1 MRLIP
6 TLLALVPTLLAAAD
20 WPVALAGGAN
30 MGLADEVAG
39 DGRGGW
45 SDQGAGNDFRS
56 FDRTRARYGGA
67 PFSVLDP
74 AANGGKAVITLGSRR
89 FPAGPAAVTVALPEP
104 RSAPYLYLLHTTCW
118 NGLPAGTVIG
128 NIEIEAVDGTRRTI
142 AVRNGSD
149 VADWWDPKGLA
160 NGTLGA
166 LVTNGESSVGAFVS
180 RFDTGLTAP
189 VRSLTFRGEPKAE
202 PIWIVV
208 AATLSDRVH
217 APEPAD
223 LARRWTAVANERWR
237 PVDLQQVRVKPG
249 SALDFSRLVPASELR
264 RLSVDADGGFSDG
277 GRPVR
282 LWGASIDLSLLV
294 KNFGLGGYSL
304 GNDLRTAPWPDQAA
318 LAAYA
323 EAIRVQGYNLARLG
337 AHDHLLSTAAPKEGG
352 FDPRAVAVID
362 MFTAELRRRGIRYYV
377 DLMGAHSGYTPGNH
391 WSAQAQAMDF
401 KRRIFTDEAV
411 RRHWLDN
418 VRAFLTHR
426 NPHTGLTLAE
436 DPAVIS
442 VLPFNE
448 QDIPFSNFT
457 RLGQLP
463 AEWAPAWRAWLE
475 RTYGEPAAVAKAWG
489 VAVPPFAEIAMPDA
503 AALRTGGVRAA
514 DVGRF
519 VLERH
524 RELLAWYAQG
534 VAAIGC
540 QAPISQ
546 YDCIPSLFYHA
557 LRGEAAVG
565 VVAMHAYHA
574 HPTDWA
580 REGSK
585 ISQSSACASL
595 APYLRLLASCRQFG
609 KPYLVTE
616 YGHVFWN
623 RHRHEEGLMAGS
635 FAAFQGWDA
644 MMAHQL
650 PVGDLAASAYTWA
663 DGRGKRLGL
672 STHPLDM
679 VPIKPFWV
687 APDPVARASQ
697 VLTTLAYADGA
708 VAASPHRVEVVVDP
722 SRMFQGDAFVGG
734 VRGVQR
740 DLALVARLGVRVGT
754 LRGTA
759 AGGTIEIPLA
769 GTDNVS
775 ASDASASMA
784 EGSGDPVRLLALLRS
799 RGVVAAGNP
808 SDPVRGLWQSPDGSM
823 RWERE
828 NQWFQLLTPRLA
840 GGCFSRRSS
849 AELGPLRVERL
860 TVPGTVAAA
869 ALDGRALGDSR
880 RVLLVYATDAL
891 NSGMVFSA
899 EDRITLVDPGKAPVL
914 VEAGALTARLANAN
928 AATLHA
934 WALGFDGARRQ
945 ELPLVREDGAVR
957 LAYDMAALPEP
968 AFFVELA
975 VE

>member
-6 TLLALVPTLLAAAD
+6 TLLALVPALLAAAD

-45 SDQGAGNDFRS
+45 SDQGAGNDFRN
-56 FDRTRARYGGA
+56 FDRTRNRYGGA

-74 AANGGKAVITLGSRR
+74 AANGGTAVITLGSRR
-89 FPAGPAAVTVALPEP
+89 FPAGPAAVTVTLPEP
-104 RSAPYLYLLHTTCW
+104 RSAPYLYLLHTSCW
-118 NGLPAGTVIG
+118 NGLPAGTTVG
-128 NIEIEAVDGTRRTI
+128 TIEVEAVDGTRRAI

-149 VADWWDPKGLA
+149 VADWWEPKGLA

-166 LVTNGESSVGAFVS
+166 LVTNGESSVGAYVS
-180 RFDTGLTAP
+180 RFDTGLTAA
-189 VRSLTFRGEPKAE
+189 VRSLTFRGEPSAE

-208 AATLSDRVH
+208 AATLSDTKH
-217 APEPAD
+217 AAEPAD
-223 LARRWTAVANERWR
+223 LARRWTAAANERWR
-237 PVDLQQVRVKPG
+237 PIDLRQVRVKPG
-249 SALDFSRLVPASELR
+249 SALDFSRLVPAGELR
-264 RLSVDADGGFSDG
+264 RLSIDAEGSFSDQ

-282 LWGASIDLSLLV
+282 LWGASIDMALFANGFALGRDLS
-294 KNFGLGGYSL
+294 KA
-304 GNDLRTAPWPDQAA
+304 TWPGDEAIA
-318 LAAYA
+318 GYA
-323 EAIRVQGYNLARLG
+323 EQIRVQGYNLVRLG
-337 AHDHLLSTAAPKEGG
+337 AYQNLLMRWAAKDGE

-362 MFTAELRRRGIRYYV
+362 RFIAELRRRGIRIYL
-377 DLMGAHSGYTPGNH
+377 DLGTFFAGNP
-391 WSAQAQAMDF
+391 WTAEAQAKDP
-401 KRRIFTDEAV
+401 KRRLFTDPAFRANWLAGSQAV
-411 RRHWLDN
+411 LN
-418 VRAFLTHR
+418 HR

-436 DPAVIS
+436 DPAVVS

-448 QDIPFSNFT
+448 QDIPFADLN
-457 RLGQLP
+457 RLGTLP
-463 AEWAPAWRAWLE
+463 AAEWAPAWRAWLE
-475 RTYGEPAAVAKAWG
+475 RTYGDPAAVAKAWG
-489 VAVPPFAEIAMPDA
+489 VAVQPFAEIPLPDA
-503 AALRTGGVRAA
+503 AALRTGGARAA
-514 DVGRF
+514 DLGRF
-519 VLERH
+519 MLERH

-534 VAAIGC
+534 VAATGC

-546 YDCIPSLFYHA
+546 YDAIPSLFFHA

-565 VVAMHAYHA
+565 AIEMHAYHA
-574 HPTDWA
+574 HPSEWA
-580 REGSK
+580 RPGSK
-585 ISQSSACASL
+585 TAQSSACASL

-616 YGHVFWN
+616 YGQVFWN

-650 PVGDLAASAYTWA
+650 PVGDLAAPAYAWA
-663 DGRGKRLGL
+663 DGSIDRTVLRE
-672 STHPLDM
+672 HELDKA
-679 VPIKPFWV
+679 PIKPFWV

-697 VLTTLAYADGA
+697 VLSTLAYADGA
-708 VAASPHRVEVVVDP
+708 VARSPHRVEVVVDP
-722 SRMFQGDAFVGG
+722 ARLFQGDAFTGG
-734 VRGVQR
+734 MPGVQR
-740 DLALVARLGVRVGT
+740 DLALVARLGVRVGA
-754 LRGTA
+754 LRGA
-759 AGGTIEIPLA
+759 AAAAGTIEIPLA
-769 GTDNVS
+769 GTAKVS
-775 ASDASASMA
+775 ATDAAAGMA

-799 RGVVAAGNP
+799 RGVLEADNP
-808 SDPVRGLWQSPDGSM
+808 SDPLHGLWQSPDGSM

-828 NQWFQLLTPRLA
+828 NQWFQLLTARLA
-840 GGCFSRRSS
+840 GGCFTRRTSG
-849 AELGPLRVERL
+849 EVGPLRVERV

-891 NSGMVFSA
+891 NSGMVFAA
-899 EDRITLVDPGKAPVL
+899 EDRTTLVDPGKAPVL